1 MAKPAAGTARPSTI
15 YGPRYGGQVST
26 DIRVSVLVPSSF
38 IALLRN
44 EAVIN
49 PVKLAVAFSPRRLK
63 YVVTRCWYVA
73 FSPLA
78 TEIPYITHINT
89 VTHARFIF
97 LVAWSPALRCGLAF
111 ALGLG

>member
-1 MAKPAAGTARPSTI
+1 M
-15 YGPRYGGQVST
+15 
-26 DIRVSVLVPSSF
+26 LVPSSF